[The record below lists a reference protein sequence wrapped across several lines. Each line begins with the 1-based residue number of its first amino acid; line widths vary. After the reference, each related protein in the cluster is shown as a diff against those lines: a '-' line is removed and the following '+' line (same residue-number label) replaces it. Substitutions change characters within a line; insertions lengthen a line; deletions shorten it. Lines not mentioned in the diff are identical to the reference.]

1 MKDER
6 NGECICMGEMNS
18 YTDEDLVLDGIY
30 IFMRASHWSI
40 FSAKQV
46 QSITYFA

>member
-6 NGECICMGEMNS
+6 SGECICMGEMRS
-18 YTDEDLVLDGIY
+18 PYTAEDLVVDGIY
-30 IFMRASHWSI
+30 VFTQAIHWSL

-46 QSITYFA
+46 QSIP